1 MSQNTH
7 KGYTGHRRPVNAKNG
22 AERVNKTQEV
32 KEFLKS
38 RAEKDAK

>member
-22 AERVNKTQEV
+22 EERMSKTQAV

-38 RAEKDAK
+38 RDEKAAK